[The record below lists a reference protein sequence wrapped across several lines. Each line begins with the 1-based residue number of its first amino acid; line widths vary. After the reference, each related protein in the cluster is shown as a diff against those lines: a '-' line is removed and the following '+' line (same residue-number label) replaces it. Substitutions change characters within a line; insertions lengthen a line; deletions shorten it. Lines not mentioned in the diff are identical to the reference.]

1 VAEVGQPK
9 KLDFWMKHK
18 ELLMRT
24 LLRTKTWLT
33 LVVIAALA
41 LSSSAVLAHEDREKG
56 GYQFVVGFMN
66 EPAHEGFEN
75 AVSFRVT
82 KPAPAETHS
91 HEEGAEHEE
100 VEMVPVE
107 GLESTVQVEVT
118 HLPTGVSKTLPLR
131 SVWSDPGHYAADLIP
146 TAPGKYRFRF
156 FGTLEGTELDESFES
171 GPDTFSEIQSAEVL
185 QFPEPLPSVREVESA
200 VRGAQSAAQE
210 AQDAASSAS
219 SAASSASTLAIIG
232 IVLGAVGVV
241 SGIGGVAMGM
251 RKR

>member
-1 VAEVGQPK
+1 
-9 KLDFWMKHK
+9 MKYK

-24 LLRTKTWLT
+24 LLRTKFWLT
-33 LVVIAALA
+33 LAVIAALA
-41 LSSSAVLAHEDREKG
+41 LSASAVLAHEERESG

-82 KPAPAETHS
+82 KPATEETHS
-91 HEEGAEHEE
+91 DAEETAHEHEEGAEHEE

-107 GLESTVQVEVT
+107 GLETTVQVEVT

-131 SVWSDPGHYAADLIP
+131 SVWSDPDHYAADLIP
-146 TAPGKYRFRF
+146 TAPGPYRFRF
-156 FGTLEGTELDESFES
+156 FGTIEGTEIDEAFES
-171 GPDTFSEIQSAEVL
+171 GPDTFDEVQAAEVL
-185 QFPEPLPSVREVESA
+185 QFPEPLPSAREVEGA

>member
-1 VAEVGQPK
+1 
-9 KLDFWMKHK
+9 
-18 ELLMRT
+18 MRT
-24 LLRTKTWLT
+24 LLRTKIWLT

-66 EPAHEGFEN
+66 EPAYEGFEN
-75 AVSFRVT
+75 AVSLRVT

-118 HLPTGVSKTLPLR
+118 HLHRGVTKTLSMR
-131 SVWSDPGHYAADLIP
+131 RVFGDPGHYAADLIP
-146 TAPGKYRFRF
+146 TAPGQYRFRF
-156 FGTLEGTELDESFES
+156 FGTIEGTEIDESFES
-171 GPDTFSEIQSAEVL
+171 GPNTFSEIQSAEVL
-185 QFPEPLPSVREVESA
+185 QFPELVPSVREVESA
-200 VRGAQSAAQE
+200 VRGAQTAAQE
-210 AQDAASSAS
+210 AQDVAVSAS
-219 SAASSASTLAIIG
+219 ASASSASTLAIIG
-232 IVLGAVGVV
+232 IALGAVGIV
-241 SGIGGVAMGM
+241 SGIGGVLVGM